1 MISIYLLSS
10 FDLISI
16 LSIAYDRS
24 NNDSNCVD
32 LILQLAPAPSPSPA
46 PTMPPTPDLLFSYT
60 CLPSPAPY
68 MQLCA
73 ALLAPMG
80 CCMANQVAIL
90 TSINQTLAPC
100 TMDYISKSCP
110 TNVDLSTFCPNG
122 TFTDLGTIQAYIK
135 LNFGTST
142 PQTLPK
148 MNSYDGYIYFR
159 AVVTK
164 LLGLSPLQVVVL
176 SYTYYNGTTSLGQ
189 KINGATNAE
198 FRYQIMISGT
208 SESSYQTILNTMR
221 TPVYPG
227 SIAAGYGKTPTVV
240 TQFTIE
246 KTEYYVADPIVIPKN
261 DGSLMKPSLYM
272 TTSLFCG
279 IMAIIVLV
287 L

>member
-1 MISIYLLSS
+1 M
-10 FDLISI
+10 FV
-16 LSIAYDRS
+16 AYDRG

-32 LILQLAPAPSPSPA
+32 LILQLAPSPSPA
-46 PTMPPTPDLLFSYT
+46 PAPTLPPTPDLLFSYT
-60 CLPSPAPY
+60 CLPNPAPY

-73 ALLAPMG
+73 TLLAPMG
-80 CCMANQVAIL
+80 CCIANQVAIL
-90 TSINQTLAPC
+90 TSINETFAPC

-110 TNVDLSTFCPNG
+110 TNVDLTTFCPNG

-148 MNSYDGYIYFR
+148 MSSYDGYIYFR

-189 KINGATNAE
+189 KMTGATNAE

-208 SESSYQTILNTMR
+208 SQSSFQATLNTMR

-227 SIAAGYGKTPTVV
+227 SIAAGYGKPPTVV

-246 KTEYYVADPIVIPKN
+246 KTGYYVADPIVIEKN
-261 DGSLMKPSLYM
+261 NGM
-272 TTSLFCG
+272 TVLPWGLLASSVLSG
-279 IMAIIVLV
+279 IVAMIVLV